1 MKNLREALGAPQ
13 MGWLLAV
20 LGTVIRQSK
29 VGAEYLH
36 PSGWKGHDLGPLRTR
51 RRIPN
56 HLRWARYPLLGV
68 QTYLAGA
75 HGQRRIPGQSVNLAH
90 LIWRKPCAP
99 VPLLLYPRWFSTRGY
114 SCCSPLRWGEQP
126 CLRGCVFCPVG
137 LIAHHGVELGDEFS
151 HEGVEG
157 DHFGFGVGDEPVEE
171 GFGRFVAALGGHR
184 SKIEDVSRSH
194 ASS

>member
-36 PSGWKGHDLGPLRTR
+36 PNRWKGHDLGPLRTR

-56 HLRWARYPLLGV
+56 HLRWARYSLLGV

-75 HGQRRIPGQSVNLAH
+75 HGQRRILGQSVNLAH

-99 VPLLLYPRWFSTRGY
+99 APSPFTGQPVHPPGGFPRGAIGVALPLQSRG
-114 SCCSPLRWGEQP
+114 SDADNK
-126 CLRGCVFCPVG
+126 F
-137 LIAHHGVELGDEFS
+137 
-151 HEGVEG
+151 EGKEA
-157 DHFGFGVGDEPVEE
+157 F
-171 GFGRFVAALGGHR
+171 
-184 SKIEDVSRSH
+184 
-194 ASS
+194 

>member
-1 MKNLREALGAPQ
+1 VKNLREALGAPQ

-20 LGTVIRQSK
+20 LSTVIRQSK

-36 PSGWKGHDLGPLRTR
+36 PNRWKGHDLGPLRTR

-75 HGQRRIPGQSVNLAH
+75 HGQRRILGQSVNLAH

-99 VPLLLYPRWFSTRGY
+99 VPLLMYPRWFSMRGY
-114 SCCSPLRWGEQP
+114 WCCSPLTAGE
-126 CLRGCVFCPVG
+126 GS
-137 LIAHHGVELGDEFS
+137 AHAPMSGEAG
-151 HEGVEG
+151 EGV
-157 DHFGFGVGDEPVEE
+157 F
-171 GFGRFVAALGGHR
+171 AAAGMTP
-184 SKIEDVSRSH
+184 
-194 ASS
+194 

>member
-1 MKNLREALGAPQ
+1 MREALGAPQ

-99 VPLLLYPRWFSTRGY
+99 VPLLMYPRWFSTRGY
-114 SCCSPLRWGEQP
+114 WCCSPLRWGE
-126 CLRGCVFCPVG
+126 GS
-137 LIAHHGVELGDEFS
+137 AHAPMSGEGS
-151 HEGVEG
+151 EGVFQQSAG
-157 DHFGFGVGDEPVEE
+157 MTCVDEKQKGP
-171 GFGRFVAALGGHR
+171 GSNLPSPNRFEPQLAPSAC
-184 SKIEDVSRSH
+184 S
-194 ASS
+194 

>member
-1 MKNLREALGAPQ
+1 LREALGAPQ

-20 LGTVIRQSK
+20 LCTVIRQSK

-36 PSGWKGHDLGPLRTR
+36 PNRWKGHDLGPLRTR

-114 SCCSPLRWGEQP
+114 SCCSPLRWGEGRRP
-126 CLRGCVFCPVG
+126 FHLEHLSRSLCLRKGRLRVSSQNWSSQGGNTPCQPSLPVSATN
-137 LIAHHGVELGDEFS
+137 LKF
-151 HEGVEG
+151 
-157 DHFGFGVGDEPVEE
+157 F
-171 GFGRFVAALGGHR
+171 
-184 SKIEDVSRSH
+184 
-194 ASS
+194 

>member
-36 PSGWKGHDLGPLRTR
+36 PNRWKGHDLGPLRTR

-114 SCCSPLRWGEQP
+114 SCCSPLRWGEGRAHAP
-126 CLRGCVFCPVG
+126 MCPEG
-137 LIAHHGVELGDEFS
+137 T
-151 HEGVEG
+151 EGVA
-157 DHFGFGVGDEPVEE
+157 FTPK
-171 GFGRFVAALGGHR
+171 VA
-184 SKIEDVSRSH
+184 K
-194 ASS
+194 SSFTSFPPAWT